1 MTQISELNR
10 GETIKLETE
19 DGTAVWCTVLLS
31 NEDNEAIV
39 QQEQGSYKGYYIRE
53 RPNGKVGIFQEKQ
66 DGTEWIGQG
75 SIET

>member
-10 GETIKLETE
+10 GETIKLKVE
-19 DGTAVWCTVLLS
+19 DEFAVWCTVLLA

-39 QQEQGSYKGYYIRE
+39 QQEYDSYKGYYIRGK
-53 RPNGKVGIFQEKQ
+53 PNSKVDIFQEKQ
-66 DGTEWIGQG
+66 DRTEFIGQG